1 MKTFI
6 TSLFM
11 LFISLSLSAQTWLP
25 LYPNGAPDSNGLEES
40 DKKQIDDFRLDW
52 ASEADYAVYLPEKS
66 KATGQAIIILPGG
79 GYSGVAYNHEGI
91 QVAKWLN
98 ANGIAGIIVR
108 YRMPNGHYEIPLE
121 DVHAAFRLVR
131 QNAAKW
137 GIDPNNLGVM
147 GFSAGGHL
155 ASTADVYFDDE
166 TRPDFAVLIYP
177 VISFQEKITHH
188 GSRNNLIGTEYNA
201 ELVDRYSTELNVKD
215 NTPPTFIAL
224 SDDDKVVVPANGV
237 AFYSALKEKDIPGE
251 LHIYPTGGHGWGWNE
266 DFIYKDEVRTSLLRW
281 LKSLK

>member
-6 TSLFM
+6 TSLAM
-11 LFISLSLSAQTWLP
+11 LFACMAVSAQTWLP
-25 LYPNGAPDSNGLEES
+25 LYPNGAPDSNGLEKS
-40 DKKQIDDFRLDW
+40 DRKQIDDFRLDW
-52 ASEADYAVYLPEKS
+52 ASEADYSVFLPEKG
-66 KATGQAIIILPGG
+66 KATGQAVIILPGG

-98 ANGIAGIIVR
+98 ANGIAGIVVR

-131 QNAAKW
+131 HNAAKW
-137 GIDPNNLGVM
+137 GINPKNIGIM

-155 ASTADVYFDDE
+155 AATADVYFDAG

-188 GSRNNLIGTEYNA
+188 GSRTNLIGAEYNA
-201 ELVDRYSTELNVKD
+201 ELVNKYSTELNVKE

-224 SDDDKVVVPANGV
+224 SDDDKVVVPANGI
-237 AFYSALKEKDIPGE
+237 AFYNALKEKDIPGE

-266 DFIYKDEVRTSLLRW
+266 DFTYKDEVRTSLLRW